1 MIVSSCVYIIC
12 LIAYL
17 TGMNEDKRKNFE
29 SLILVVVFLLAFFHK
44 PLLTDDLTREYEK
57 LSQIKNMGWSFF
69 NTNYS
74 FQENSLLGRITSN
87 GFEGLYVT
95 QLLYFLF
102 SKLPVFNFL
111 PACVT
116 SFQFFLCFKLL
127 NKARKRFSLSYYQ
140 EILLFLSFMFVRELR
155 WMMSGIRNQ
164 LAFTIAIYIVYN
176 DLEEKKNKILCII
189 GYILC
194 GMIHQSAY
202 VVLFLRVLLLIPSK
216 KIKAIIA
223 VLLLGW
229 STMLS
234 TIVQIMSKYINIPV
248 INSILWK
255 ITIYTDNSKDN
266 INIIL
271 RDYYKKVMISNS
283 MLLVVAFVFCIIG
296 IRYIRKFAPG
306 QYNCYMLGR
315 YGNKNINISENL
327 SENYVYICLYAV
339 CLTIGSYMYYWLFLR
354 FAVLVQ
360 LMLPVLA
367 AYIFSVKNR
376 SYRSAQV
383 EKIFLF
389 FAIMLKFVIM
399 VLVVNASFDF
409 SLFSLYS

>member
-1 MIVSSCVYIIC
+1 MIVSSFFYIIC
-12 LIAYL
+12 FVVYLI
-17 TGMNEDKRKNFE
+17 GINKNKRKSFE
-29 SLILVVVFLLAFFHK
+29 GLILVMVFLLAFFHK

-57 LSQIKNMGWSFF
+57 LSQIKKLGWSFF
-69 NTNYS
+69 STNYS
-74 FQENSLLGRITSN
+74 FQENSVLGRITSN

-95 QLLYFLF
+95 QILYFLF

-127 NKARKRFSLSYYQ
+127 NRARKRFSLSYYQ
-140 EILLFLSFMFVRELR
+140 EIIVFLSFMFVRELR

-164 LAFTIAIYIVYN
+164 LAFTIAIYIIYN
-176 DLEEKKNKILCII
+176 DLEEKKNKILCIV

-202 VVLFLRVLLLIPSK
+202 VILFLRLLLLIPSK

-223 VLLLGW
+223 VVLLGW

-234 TIVQIMSKYINIPV
+234 TVVQMMSKYINIPV

-255 ITIYTDNSKDN
+255 ITIYTDNSDNN

-271 RDYYKKVMISNS
+271 RDYYKKVMFSNA
-283 MLLVVAFVFCIIG
+283 MLLLVALYFCIIC
-296 IRYIRKFAPG
+296 IRYVRSFPCG
-306 QYNCYMLGR
+306 QYNSYILGK
-315 YGNKNINISENL
+315 YGNKDINVSENL
-327 SENYVYICLYAV
+327 SEDYLYMCLYAV

-354 FAVLVQ
+354 FAVIVQ
-360 LMLPVLA
+360 LMLPILSA
-367 AYIFSVKNR
+367 NIFSIKNR
-376 SYRSAQV
+376 SYRSAQK
-383 EKIFLF
+383 EKVFLF
-389 FAIMLKFVIM
+389 SAIMLKFAIM
-399 VLVVNASFDF
+399 VLVVNGSYDF